1 MELRH
6 LRAFRAIMQTGST
19 VDAAQA
25 LGISQP
31 SVSRLLAEFE
41 DAAGEP
47 LFVRANGKLIAREAA
62 DSLLAGVERAL
73 AEVENLRARA
83 EGSVAPLRF
92 AAPAGVVTRIFG
104 PAVRRLQIDR
114 PGVKVVAEIMSYY
127 EIMGAVASGRVDL
140 GFVKAPVAH
149 PALGLTD
156 LVEVG
161 TDVVLPRTHPLV
173 GRASITPQDLD
184 NERLILLGRNR
195 PFRVQLE
202 QIFQHARVRPD
213 IVIETQAVSAACSF
227 VREGLGITIANALLA
242 RAEAGDDLICVPFAK
257 SPRHRFQLARLQ
269 RPARPKALQIFA
281 NHVRDVA
288 QELLGSAGVQ
298 NVTDH
303 RRTTLSEHK
312 HGEQ

>member
-41 DAAGEP
+41 QAAGEP
-47 LFVRANGKLIAREAA
+47 LFVRANGRLVAREAA
-62 DSLLAGVERAL
+62 ESLLASVERAL

-83 EGSVAPLRF
+83 EGSSAPLRF
-92 AAPAGVVTRIFG
+92 AAPSGVVTRIFA

-127 EIMGAVASGRVDL
+127 EVMGAVASGRVDL
-140 GFVKAPVAH
+140 GVVKAPVSH
-149 PALGLTD
+149 PALELTD

-161 TDVVLPRTHPLV
+161 TDVVLPQTHALV
-173 GRASITPQDLD
+173 GRASIAPQDLD
-184 NERLILLGRNR
+184 SERLILLGRNR
-195 PFRVQLE
+195 PFRVQLD
-202 QIFQHARVRPD
+202 QIFQRTRVRPD

-227 VREGLGITIANALLA
+227 VREGLGITITNALLA
-242 RAEAGDDLICVPFAK
+242 RAEAGNDLICVPFAK
-257 SPRHRFQLARLQ
+257 APRHRFQLARLQ

-281 NHVRDVA
+281 QHVRDVA
-288 QELLGSAGVQ
+288 QELLGCADVQ
-298 NVTDH
+298 DATDC
-303 RRTTLSEHK
+303 RPRTRIEH
-312 HGEQ
+312 HQP